1 MTGKIVN
8 NKNYVDTAEAI
19 REQRTVSGFTRI
31 KVSGDATLQV
41 TQGDREWLIVEAP
54 ETLMAQ
60 VITEVV
66 DGTLH
71 LRLDGEAVRGFL
83 KRRTIHFFVGC
94 KALEAVTLSGATAAR
109 IPTLTTPEL
118 LCVASGA
125 VLLEIHALE
134 TEHLKVKAS
143 GSATLTLAGH
153 ADQQT
158 LICSGALTYHAK
170 QLQSRQAQI
179 EISGA
184 AEMLLWVDELLDVR
198 SATGA
203 SRIGYYGRPQ
213 VKQTR
218 GLLNR
223 LTALGAAPEQ
233 PQTQS

>member
-1 MTGKIVN
+1 MTGKLMN
-8 NKNYVDTAEAI
+8 DKNYVDTADAI
-19 REQRTVSGFTRI
+19 REQRTVAGFTRI
-31 KVSGDATLQV
+31 KISGDATLQV
-41 TQGDREWLIVEAP
+41 AQGDREWLIVEAP
-54 ETLMAQ
+54 ENLMAQ

-71 LRLDGEAVRGFL
+71 LRLDGEAARGFL
-83 KRRTIHFFVGC
+83 KRSTIHFFVGC
-94 KALEAVTLSGATAAR
+94 KTLDAVALSGTVAAR

-118 LCVASGA
+118 LCAASGA
-125 VLLEIHALE
+125 AMMEIHALE

-143 GSATLTLAGH
+143 GSATLTIAGH

-158 LICSGALTYHAK
+158 LSCSGALTYHAK

-198 SATGA
+198 LATGA
-203 SRIGYYGRPQ
+203 CRISYYGSPQ
-213 VKQTR
+213 VKQPR
-218 GLLNR
+218 SLLNR

-233 PQTQS
+233 PRMQS